1 MNKDNF
7 YSLGKIT
14 KTSGYKGSLMF
25 FFDVDDISQ
34 YADLNSVF
42 IEIENNLVPF
52 FIEELKIKSP
62 QKAFVKLDGI
72 DTIQKAENLVNST
85 LFLPLDMLPQ
95 LEGDDFYFHEVIDF
109 DVIDEKHGNI
119 GKLREIQD
127 LKTQTLLVIMN
138 GETEILIPLHK
149 QFVKKLDKENKLLY
163 IVAPEGLIDIYL

>member
-127 LKTQTLLVIMN
+127 LKTQTLFVIMN